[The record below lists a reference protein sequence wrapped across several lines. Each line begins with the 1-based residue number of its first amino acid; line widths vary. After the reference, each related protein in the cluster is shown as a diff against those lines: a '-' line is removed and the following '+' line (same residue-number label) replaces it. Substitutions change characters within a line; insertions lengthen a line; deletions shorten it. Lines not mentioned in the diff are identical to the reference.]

1 MGPLAGL
8 LVAMGH
14 EVTGS
19 DVAFDPPIGPRLREW
34 GVRCFQG
41 FDAQHL
47 ADGPDLVVVGNLCR
61 ANNVE
66 ARFAIDSG
74 LEYTHIGGAL
84 QRFVLPGTRP
94 LVVTGTHG
102 KTTTSA
108 LAAGLLEAVGL
119 APGYLIGG
127 VPHGLTNSFRPPSG
141 SSPSKRGEFRRPD
154 LARAS
159 KFPDLDGSETSTSST
174 LVPSIPRH
182 RGTSAVRSLLRQNAA
197 PAFVI
202 EGDEYDSAFFE
213 KTAKFLH
220 YAAQVVVLTSIEH
233 DHIDIYPTLAEYVL
247 PFERLVS
254 GLPEAGLVVANA
266 ADERVVQTVQR
277 HARVPVVWYALE
289 GQETFGV
296 APHWLVAPG
305 AADASGTEFDLFLG
319 GVAAGRW
326 ATPLWGRHNLANAA
340 AAMAA
345 VTHGYGVDPMRLRG
359 ALVNLRGVARRQE
372 LLGTPDGVFVYD
384 DFAHHPSAVRETL
397 LALRTRHASGRL
409 FVVFEPRSATA
420 CRNLHQEIYP
430 ESLAYADSVLL
441 ARVAR
446 DLPDAE
452 RLDIA
457 RVVSDLRQR
466 GTPAEH
472 FGSVD
477 EIVNALCQQAQRGD
491 VVAVLSN
498 GTFGGI
504 HAKLLAALERRGTPG
519 S

>member
-1 MGPLAGL
+1 MRIHIIAVSGTGMGPLAGL
-8 LVAMGH
+8 LAAMGH
-14 EVTGS
+14 DVTGS
-19 DVAFDPPIGPRLREW
+19 DIAFDPPIGPRLREW

-41 FDAQHL
+41 FDAKHL
-47 ADGPDLVVVGNLCR
+47 AYGPDLVVIGNLCR
-61 ANNVE
+61 VDNVE

-127 VPHGLTNSFRPPSG
+127 VPHGLTNSFRPP
-141 SSPSKRGEFRRPD
+141 
-154 LARAS
+154 
-159 KFPDLDGSETSTSST
+159 T
-174 LVPSIPRH
+174 L
-182 RGTSAVRSLLRQNAA
+182 VRSLLRQNAA

-202 EGDEYDSAFFE
+202 EGDEYDTAFFE

-233 DHIDIYPTLAEYVL
+233 DHIDIYPTLESYVL
-247 PFERLVS
+247 PFERLVR
-254 GLPEAGLVVANA
+254 GLPDTGLVVANA

-277 HARVPVVWYALE
+277 HAQVPVVWYALE

-372 LLGTPDGVFVYD
+372 LLGVPDGVFVYD

-420 CRNLHQEIYP
+420 CRNLHQDVYP

-452 RLDIA
+452 RLDIP
-457 RVVSDLRQR
+457 RIVSDLRQR
-466 GTPAEH
+466 GTPADH
-472 FGSVD
+472 FDSVD
-477 EIVNALCQQAQRGD
+477 EIVNALCQQARSGD

-504 HAKLLAALERRGTPG
+504 HGKLIAALTRRATPG